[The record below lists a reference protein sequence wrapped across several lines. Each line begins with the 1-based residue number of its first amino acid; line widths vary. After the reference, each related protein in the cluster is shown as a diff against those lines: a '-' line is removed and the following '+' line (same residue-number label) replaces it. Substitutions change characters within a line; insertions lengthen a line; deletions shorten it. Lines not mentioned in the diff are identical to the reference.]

1 MTGIRFKKLDEYIDS
16 LESTGG
22 ALINVLH
29 KAQDLYGCLS
39 EDTQRHIAKRLDIP
53 AANVF
58 GVVTFYSFFN
68 MQKKGKYPVSV
79 CTGTACF
86 VRGAD
91 AVTQE
96 FEKELGIGVSETGAD
111 GMFSLDC
118 LRCVGACG
126 LAPVVMVGEKVCG
139 RVTPA
144 DVPGIVDE
152 CIKDNL

>member
-1 MTGIRFKKLDEYIDS
+1 MANAALDEYIDS
-16 LESTGG
+16 LENTDG
-22 ALINVLH
+22 ALITVLH
-29 KAQDLYGCLS
+29 KAQELYGCLS
-39 EDTQRHIAKRLDIP
+39 KETQRHIAKRLDIP
-53 AANVF
+53 AANVY

-68 MQKKGKYPVSV
+68 MREKGKHPVSI

-96 FEKELGIGVSETGAD
+96 FEKELGIGVNQTSQD

-126 LAPVVMVGEKVCG
+126 LAPVVMVGEKVYG
-139 RVTPA
+139 RVTPD
-144 DVPGIVDE
+144 DVRGIVDE
-152 CIKDNL
+152 CIKDNA